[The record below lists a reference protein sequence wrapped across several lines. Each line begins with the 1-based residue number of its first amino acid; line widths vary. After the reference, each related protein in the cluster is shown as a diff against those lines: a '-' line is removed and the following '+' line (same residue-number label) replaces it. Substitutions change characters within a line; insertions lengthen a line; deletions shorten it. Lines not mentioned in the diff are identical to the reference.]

1 MSSRSRSASP
11 RRDRRARSTSR
22 SPARRS
28 PARGGGGGGDGDP
41 RRDEPDAGQGVS
53 LLVRNIAYNCTKEV
67 LREAFTPHG
76 AVRDVSRRRGI

>member
-22 SPARRS
+22 SPAR
-28 PARGGGGGGDGDP
+28 GGGGGDGDP